1 MALSDSGIAAAR
13 SKMSEFKIT
22 VNALNEEL
30 TNLKSFIN
38 ADSNFQKFS
47 AGTDRGQR
55 SKDNVMSLV
64 DIGYKTSDATDS
76 LIAKT
81 NSFLDSEHQ
90 KNLQKAKLNE
100 ENSTGTGGNY

>member
-47 AGTDRGQR
+47 Y
-55 SKDNVMSLV
+55 SIN
-64 DIGYKTSDATDS
+64 
-76 LIAKT
+76 
-81 NSFLDSEHQ
+81 
-90 KNLQKAKLNE
+90 
-100 ENSTGTGGNY
+100 